1 MSGWQKLMTRTRLS
15 NFDRWDFAESA
26 LQPSPLYALNPRGL
40 GTPLVES
47 LGSYVIRLAEAH
59 VVSVWRLIIH
69 VLSPPRPCRIS
80 RSTLRYAYPANGLGK
95 VSNPLLRALEVGT
108 QRRDLCRLTL
118 SALEGCIAQPGTF
131 RTAEAWCPGCLEQ
144 WRAAGVP
151 LYTPLL
157 WALQSVT
164 MCPIHKCPLGDRCP
178 HCHSRFAPLRARA
191 LPGRCSICLEPLG
204 TSEVP
209 TIAASPEEQPYEL
222 WVAEAIG
229 HLLAELPNLQQLDM
243 AAALR
248 DNLYRCLN
256 QTEGAT
262 REYLSMIAG
271 ASPCAFRLWATGESK
286 PTLDHLCRLSYRLK
300 LPLITLFQG
309 IPAKWRGP
317 VRLPGN
323 LENLGIKYCS
333 QPAMERSELRAVL
346 VASLSENPPRSVAEI
361 SRRLRFRRPQTL
373 WSREPELCKQIARR
387 RRDSGMIVR
396 PATQLYPRSQGQ
408 HLEGI
413 LREHLAEQ
421 DPLSLNEIA
430 SRLGYKGSGA
440 IRERFSDLCRAI
452 TAKRKQQV
460 LRKREGMRVAIETA
474 RTEIAPPSLRE
485 IGRRLGY
492 TVEFVVVKTFPELC
506 ALYKGWRRSWFE
518 ERRNKLRLSIREWV
532 AAETAPT
539 VSSVCCHFG
548 LSQSYF
554 QVNFPEDNK
563 ELVRRSAERVRR
575 ARADSARELHEE
587 VIRIVCDLQKKG
599 IYPSLP
605 RVRSELRPG
614 STRYF
619 PLIRT
624 AVDEA
629 MSSFGPIMR
638 QRNELGRF
646 V

>member
-1 MSGWQKLMTRTRLS
+1 L
-15 NFDRWDFAESA
+15 
-26 LQPSPLYALNPRGL
+26 
-40 GTPLVES
+40 
-47 LGSYVIRLAEAH
+47 
-59 VVSVWRLIIH
+59 
-69 VLSPPRPCRIS
+69 
-80 RSTLRYAYPANGLGK
+80 
-95 VSNPLLRALEVGT
+95 
-108 QRRDLCRLTL
+108 
-118 SALEGCIAQPGTF
+118 
-131 RTAEAWCPGCLEQ
+131 
-144 WRAAGVP
+144 
-151 LYTPLL
+151 
-157 WALQSVT
+157 
-164 MCPIHKCPLGDRCP
+164 
-178 HCHSRFAPLRARA
+178 
-191 LPGRCSICLEPLG
+191 
-204 TSEVP
+204 EVP
-209 TIAASPEEQPYEL
+209 TIAASPEEQQYEL
-222 WVAEAIG
+222 WAAEAIG
-229 HLLAELPNLQQLDM
+229 HILAELPNLQQLDM
-243 AAALR
+243 AAALQ

-262 REYLSMIAG
+262 RELSMIAG
-271 ASPCAFRLWATGESK
+271 ASPCAFRLWAAGESK

-300 LPLITLFQG
+300 FPLITLFHG

-323 LENLGIKYCS
+323 LENLGTKYCS

-346 VASLSENPPRSVAEI
+346 VASLRETPPRSVAEI

-373 WSREPELCKQIARR
+373 WSREPELCKQIAAR
-387 RRDSGMIVR
+387 RRDSGMTISS
-396 PATQLYPRSQGQ
+396 AAQLYKRSEGRY
-408 HLEGI
+408 LEGI

-460 LRKREGMRVAIETA
+460 LRKREGIRVAIETA
-474 RTEIAPPSLRE
+474 RTEIPPPSLRV

-518 ERRNKLRLSIREWV
+518 EQRNKLRLSIREWV
-532 AAETAPT
+532 AAEPAPT

-548 LSQSYF
+548 FSQSYF

-563 ELVRRSAERVRR
+563 ELVRRSAERAHR
-575 ARADSARELHEE
+575 ARADRARDLHEE

-619 PLIRT
+619 PLIRI